1 MNRLNDGTYYV
12 NINFNVCLHNNN
24 LFHIYINEH
33 VHMLGKKTGVLFTI
47 SSGNFELKQGKEY
60 RSPQHLRILRLHRP
74 PARPP
79 ARPPIR
85 PSAHPP
91 IKSKLRSYNHVTLP
105 EVKMKITPVY
115 SAKIIIISV
124 ASNLS
129 FFTFNTKNS
138 TTILHINIIYQPVE
152 YSIIIYIFFAIL

>member
-79 ARPPIR
+79 
-85 PSAHPP
+85 

-152 YSIIIYIFFAIL
+152 YSIIISAKNK